1 DCLGEEGPVV
11 GIVVDGEQD
20 RAWFQ
25 LRLATEQGADGLDQV
40 LTGAELAARPGRP
53 WPEVADE
60 AIGPRGERAFAF
72 IGIDLNAGRQQHR
85 NVGRGRVA
93 LEDLA
98 DAQTVDP
105 AE

>member
-1 DCLGEEGPVV
+1 HVEKDEGRPAAVELTPCLGRVGGGDRLEPLLRDCLGEEGPVV

-25 LRLATEQGADGLDQV
+25 LRLAAEQGADGLDQV
-40 LTGAELAARPGRP
+40 LTSAELAARPGRP

-72 IGIDLNAGRQQHR
+72 
-85 NVGRGRVA
+85 
-93 LEDLA
+93 
-98 DAQTVDP
+98 
-105 AE
+105 